1 MVMPDFDFEPL
12 ELRCRGTLHG
22 IVRNGSGELEVK
34 CKHWAYTTPG
44 YVTFHVFDLA
54 TGQPIETHTYKDPI
68 KKEQK

>member
-1 MVMPDFDFEPL
+1 MALPDFNLEAV

-22 IVRNGSGELEVK
+22 IAKNATGQIEVK
-34 CKHWAYTTPG
+34 CKHWSCSSPG

-68 KKEQK
+68 KGKKC